1 VKRRQRRKP
10 GLRWLPK
17 AALKWVDGSGGI
29 DLLPRQHALYLN
41 LGLGPESAAQTYRER
56 SMQKAVV
63 EYIDKCYPAIGSLCF
78 HVPLEL
84 LRRETHTAGMFHSLG
99 ARAGV
104 ADVVMLVPRGAYHGL
119 LVELKVPP
127 RRPTE
132 TQVRFLEAARAQG
145 YAACWSD
152 SLNTVLKLIDAYLR
166 LPPRATLAELTPQPL
181 EENHEL
187 RRSTKARRKTH
198 RPDPNPALPAV
209 DAGAI
214 EERTA
219 ATRHG

>member
-1 VKRRQRRKP
+1 MRRARPKP

-17 AALKWVDGSGGI
+17 AALKWVDGSGAV

-41 LGLGPESAAQTYRER
+41 LGFGPEPGLIYRER
-56 SMQKAVV
+56 QMQKAVV
-63 EYIDKCYPAIGSLCF
+63 EYIDKCYPHIGSLCF

-84 LRRETHTAGMFHSLG
+84 LRREEHTAGMFHALG

-104 ADVVMLVPRGAYHGL
+104 ADIVMLVPRGAYHGL

-127 RRPTE
+127 RRPTDS
-132 TQVRFLEAARAQG
+132 QVKFLELAREQG

-152 SLNTVLKLIDAYLR
+152 SINTVLKLIDVYLS
-166 LPPRATLAELTPQPL
+166 LPPRASLAELIPKPM

-187 RRSTKARRKTH
+187 RRSSKARRKA
-198 RPDPNPALPAV
+198 D
-209 DAGAI
+209 
-214 EERTA
+214 
-219 ATRHG
+219 